1 MKEILKKLNKIQQ
14 ELKVGKDKVAMGRY
28 NYRSTDDILKA
39 VKPLLKENNCVLTII
54 DNVEHFEDT
63 GVNIIKEID
72 RKGEPIISKT
82 SNSRYYIISIAKLY
96 DVESGEL
103 IETSGNAREDYEKK
117 GMDVA
122 QITGSAT
129 SYARKLALSGLFCLD
144 DEKDIDEK

>member
-72 RKGEPIISKT
+72 KKGEPIISKT

-103 IETSGNAREDYEKK
+103 IETSGNAREDFEKK